1 MVYIY
6 NGILLNHE
14 TRNLAIWDEMD
25 GPWGHYAKWNKS
37 EKDKCYMISLVC
49 IILEKKETSPQ
60 IHRID
65 WRLPE
70 ARGEGMDKGDQ
81 KIQTSIYKISKS

>member
-1 MVYIY
+1 
-6 NGILLNHE
+6 
-14 TRNLAIWDEMD
+14 
-25 GPWGHYAKWNKS
+25 
-37 EKDKCYMISLVC
+37 MISLVC

-81 KIQTSIYKISKS
+81 KIQASIYKISKS